1 MTLPD
6 AEFVSSVA
14 ERLRVVVDDSTAV
27 LVVVS
32 AAVVSVVIVVVV
44 DSTGLVSTG
53 AVDPGDVVAGPLFF
67 AVVGVR
73 PVLDPP
79 TTDGAVVAVCPV
91 PVWPGPVDPPG
102 FDGASGGIVT
112 GAPAPVLN
120 VMEVKRSLVALALPW
135 APIV

>member
-27 LVVVS
+27 EVVVP
-32 AAVVSVVIVVVV
+32 AAVVSVAIVVA

-112 GAPAPVLN
+112 GAPAPVLK
-120 VMEVKRSLVALALPW
+120 VMGVKRSLVALALPW